1 MWSSS
6 LVRECK
12 TECPAVALQAGSEL
26 ECWAVTAPVKHGA
39 EGLAGGVNRLSGL
52 VKSEQ
57 KAQF

>member
-6 LVRECK
+6 WSGNVK
-12 TECPAVALQAGSEL
+12 QECPAVAVQAGREL
-26 ECWAVTAPVKHGA
+26 ECWAVTATVKHGA
-39 EGLAGGVNRLSGL
+39 EGLVARVNGLPGL